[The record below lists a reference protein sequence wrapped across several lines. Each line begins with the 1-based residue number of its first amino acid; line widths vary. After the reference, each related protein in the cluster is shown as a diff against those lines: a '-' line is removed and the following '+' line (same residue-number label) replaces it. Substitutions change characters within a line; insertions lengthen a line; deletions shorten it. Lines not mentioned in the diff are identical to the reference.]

1 MNGVGTETRQLC
13 STVALAAALR
23 QMNSSNI
30 NFVPVP
36 LPVSTT
42 LPPMYRIRN
51 GHLEEEA
58 EAASRLVSEVA
69 ERMRRLTAA
78 YGEWH
83 DFDAAAYFDLPRE
96 FATDLVR
103 VVERVNTV
111 HVVVFTDLLLPS
123 FQQAATFWA
132 TEMIAAYQTRTTAVS
147 AYRHFFEEVQP
158 AMIVA
163 WQQLLTVL
171 AATRARLAED
181 VGFLT
186 TTAATD
192 ERMRWQPLWRSD
204 PVAELDQALAPALPT
219 ILTLTLAIDFPLPAQ
234 RQPGRIRRLRRNRAR
249 QRHRS
254 AAE

>member
-1 MNGVGTETRQLC
+1 MNVAGTATHHLR
-13 STVALAAALR
+13 STPALAAALR
-23 QMNSSNI
+23 QMNSGSI
-30 NFVPVP
+30 DFIPVP
-36 LPVSTT
+36 LPAPTI
-42 LPPMYRIRN
+42 LPPMYRIRS
-51 GHLEEEA
+51 GHLEEEV
-58 EAASRLVSEVA
+58 EAARRLVGETA
-69 ERMRRLTAA
+69 ERMRRMTSA
-78 YGEWH
+78 YGEWQ
-83 DFDAAAYFDLPRE
+83 DFDAAAYFDLPRD
-96 FATDLVR
+96 FATDIVH
-103 VVERVNTV
+103 VSERVSTV

-132 TEMIAAYQTRTTAVS
+132 TEVMSAYQGRTASVA

-158 AMIVA
+158 AMIDV

-171 AATRARLAED
+171 STTRARLVED

-234 RQPGRIRRLRRNRAR
+234 RQPGRIRRLRRNRER
-249 QRHRS
+249 QRRRS
-254 AAE
+254 AAQ